1 MKLNN
6 DGTIDVCSLSSVEQA
21 FMREH
26 IAMKFGLGA
35 KSPKISS
42 DLNVQLH

>member
-6 DGTIDVCSLSSVEQA
+6 DGTIDVRSLSPAEQA

-26 IAMKFGLGA
+26 ISMKFGLGD
-35 KSPKISS
+35 KSPKYPQI
-42 DLNVQLH
+42 